1 MADEV
6 VSNTIALIK
15 RAGSSPAS
23 STRNYVSGFL
33 TAYCPLDYESA
44 QIIIEKH
51 YAARSLVIRERRQS
65 STDQSMLGLANLS
78 SDKASIFYAVVTQLV

>member
-23 STRNYVSGFL
+23 STRNYVLGLL
-33 TAYCPLDYESA
+33 TAYRPLDYESA
-44 QIIIEKH
+44 QIIIEKQ
-51 YAARSLVIRERRQS
+51 YAARSLVIREWRQNL
-65 STDQSMLGLANLS
+65 TD
-78 SDKASIFYAVVTQLV
+78 